1 MSRSQPDLARPSAGM
16 RGRRRRLAARAWLLA
31 CCAVAASAGWVPAMV
46 ATARDL
52 RPNQLDGTAAHRDP
66 VPGSLDEA
74 RLHMWLIVIVSFLVI
89 VALAVMALFV
99 GRRALR
105 MTTASAVSLARLERG
120 AVASLAGGLVIWL
133 VPFFLDAADRYFS
146 LPEEVSVQLASIAL
160 AGAVGSFILG
170 GIAVRQVAAGPE
182 QAAAHRRAWYT
193 GASICLAVAPVI
205 ILTLFLGTAIDAQI
219 IVGFFLHLVF

>member
-1 MSRSQPDLARPSAGM
+1 MSRSQPDLARPSASM
-16 RGRRRRLAARAWLLA
+16 PARRRRLAALAWLLA
-31 CCAVAASAGWVPAMV
+31 CCAVVASAGWVPAMV
-46 ATARDL
+46 AAAHAL
-52 RPNQLDGTAAHRDP
+52 RPHQLDHAGSYRDAAP
-66 VPGSLDEA
+66 AVAEPKL
-74 RLHMWLIVIVSFLVI
+74 LMWIIAIASFLVI
-89 VALAVMALFV
+89 VALAVMALLV

-105 MTTASAVSLARLERG
+105 MTRASVLSLARLERG

-146 LPEEVSVQLASIAL
+146 LPEGVSVQLASIAL

-193 GASICLAVAPVI
+193 GARICLAVAPVI